1 MAARFQPQLGSDS
14 FGPYAIKPPASA
26 KEIWPRALEHL
37 DHALQGGV
45 ADADRA
51 ALQYRLGFAM
61 YQQNN
66 NVPRAL
72 ELMSAHGMTRPT
84 SFRGGGLFANAA
96 NLRAIAA
103 AGFSV
108 DASATSAGVFGR
120 LPFPWTLAKDA
131 QPYHPAPTDANAAG
145 TLPLLEVPNIAGNT
159 YGNTIF
165 SIQTTIRD
173 DLAMLAPPSQAATG
187 TRVLTL
193 VSHPAT
199 IDATERGAIES
210 LFSAF
215 APLRYDTDSG
225 PLRFITLAQ
234 VAAAL
239 K

>member
-1 MAARFQPQLGSDS
+1 DEGMVTTAAIADGLGI
-14 FGPYAIKPPASA
+14 PMPRMWNPRVWTTTQVSA
-26 KEIWPRALEHL
+26 ER
-37 DHALQGGV
+37 
-45 ADADRA
+45 ADAMLAWPKARA
-51 ALQYRLGFAM
+51 AKGSEIALHIHAWADFVRDAGVVPRTAPNWGGRSDGYDVPLTAFDESETARLIA
-61 YQQNN
+61 
-66 NVPRAL
+66 RAL

-131 QPYHPAPTDANAAG
+131 QPYHPAP
-145 TLPLLEVPNIAGNT
+145 
-159 YGNTIF
+159 
-165 SIQTTIRD
+165 
-173 DLAMLAPPSQAATG
+173 
-187 TRVLTL
+187 
-193 VSHPAT
+193 